1 MARGFTGEPPFIVK
15 TKLLLSF
22 LSLSSLLLAGRG
34 PGPANCGACPGGTCA
49 AINATSTDPVE
60 LSAAAHAALLFQ
72 IDEERMAH
80 DLYVAFGEA
89 WDLRPFRN
97 IAAAETRHAAALKA
111 LAERAGVTV
120 PAATPGTYATAE
132 VQARY
137 DALLAQGQISAM
149 EALQASAF
157 VEEQDIVDL
166 RALAA
171 TTDSPDLESVV
182 AALETGSTH
191 HLNAFVRNL
200 SQRGV
205 DYTPQRLDASA
216 YADLIAAGG
225 HRGRGL
231 GAGRADAGG
240 CGRGRGCG
248 RR

>member
-1 MARGFTGEPPFIVK
+1 MK
-15 TKLLLSF
+15 TKLLFSF

-60 LSAAAHAALLFQ
+60 LSDAARRALLFQ

-97 IAAAETRHAAALKA
+97 IAAAETRHAAALTT
-111 LAERAGVTV
+111 LAERAEVTV
-120 PAATPGTYATAE
+120 PAATPGRYPTAD

-137 DALLAQGQISAM
+137 DALLAQGQTSAV
-149 EALQASAF
+149 EALRASAF

-171 TTDSPDLESVV
+171 TTDSPELEQVV

-200 SQRGV
+200 GQRGE
-205 DYTPQRLDASA
+205 DYAPQRLEAAA
-216 YADLIAAGG
+216 YADLISVGG
-225 HRGRGL
+225 QRGRGP
-231 GAGRADAGG
+231 GAGRTGRPDNAG

-248 RR
+248 RG